1 MVLLPHFVVAH
12 AGWVYGANTLESA
25 WNGVS

>member
-12 AGWVYGANTLESA
+12 AGWAYVAKTLASA